1 MALSHIIWLS
11 LIQGITE
18 FLPVSS
24 SGHLNL
30 LHALT
35 DYPDQGVGFD
45 VALHFGTL
53 IAVILYFRNDVASL
67 IMGVMDLLQKRQSD
81 NRHFMLQILVATI
94 PVILAAA
101 ILVLTGWI
109 DLLRNAKTVA
119 IATIAFAIPLYL
131 ADKFGEQGMKMGEQP
146 LGKAL
151 LVGLAQIFALIP
163 GASRAG
169 VTITAARWL
178 GIGRAEAAR
187 FSMLLS
193 IPVILCFTLF
203 SLMEVVTAGGGT
215 GMKPVLLGISFSAI
229 TALAS
234 IHVFMKMTARMSFLP
249 FVLYRLM
256 LGAAILTVVAS

>member
-53 IAVILYFRNDVASL
+53 IAVLLYFRNDVASL
-67 IMGVMDLLQKRQSD
+67 MMGLMDLAQKRRSD
-81 NRHFMLQILVATI
+81 NRHLLFQILIATF
-94 PVILAAA
+94 PVLLAAA
-101 ILVLTGWI
+101 LLVVTGWV
-109 DLLRNAKTVA
+109 DLLRNAQTVA
-119 IATIAFAIPLYL
+119 IATMAFAVPLYL
-131 ADKFGEQGMKMGEQP
+131 ADRFCVQDMKLPEQT
-146 LGKAL
+146 LGRAL
-151 LVGLAQIFALIP
+151 LVGLAQMFALIP

-169 VTITAARWL
+169 VTITAARAL
-178 GIGRAEAAR
+178 GIGRVEAAR

-203 SLMEVVTAGGGT
+203 SLMEVAIEGGGT
-215 GMKPVLLGISFSAI
+215 ALKPMFLGMTFAGV
-229 TALAS
+229 TALIS
-234 IHVFMKMTARMSFLP
+234 IHIFMKMTAKMSFLP
-249 FVLYRLM
+249 FVLYRLL
-256 LGAAILTVVAS
+256 LGTVILTAVAG

>member
-53 IAVILYFRNDVASL
+53 IAVMLYFRNDVAKL
-67 IMGVMDLLQKRQSD
+67 MMGLMDFLQKRKSE
-81 NRHFMLQILVATI
+81 NRHLFLQLIIATI
-94 PVILAAA
+94 PVICIAAL
-101 ILVLTGWI
+101 LVLTGWI
-109 DLLRNAKTVA
+109 ELLRNAQTVA
-119 IATIAFAIPLYL
+119 IATIVFAIPLYL
-131 ADKFGEQGMKMGEQP
+131 ADKLGAHKGKMADNSLTQ
-146 LGKAL
+146 AL

-169 VTITAARWL
+169 VTITAARSL
-178 GIGRAEAAR
+178 GVGRADAAR

-193 IPVILCFTLF
+193 IPVIMSFTLF
-203 SLMEVVTAGGGT
+203 SSSLSLVFAGN
-215 GMKPVLLGISFSAI
+215 L
-229 TALAS
+229 
-234 IHVFMKMTARMSFLP
+234 RN
-249 FVLYRLM
+249 FVSR
-256 LGAAILTVVAS
+256 GAAHLWDLICFFNRKL